1 MNSAASSSAEPPIS
15 PIIITAL
22 VSGSASKRLEAV
34 DERRAG
40 HGVAADAD
48 ARGDA
53 DVLQLQLVE
62 RLVGERARAAH
73 DADRRRPALGD
84 LAGGDAD
91 VALAGAD
98 DAGAVRAEQLHVR
111 EVALE
116 LVEEP
121 RLVLGGHALGDA
133 RR

>member
-1 MNSAASSSAEPPIS
+1 M
-15 PIIITAL
+15 
-22 VSGSASKRLEAV
+22 KRG
-34 DERRAG
+34 AG
-40 HGVAADAD
+40 DGVAADAD
-48 ARGDA
+48 AGGHA

-62 RLVGERARAAH
+62 RLVGERARAAD
-73 DADRRRPALGD
+73 DAHRAARLGD

-98 DAGAVRAEQLHVR
+98 DARAVRAEQLHVR
-111 EVALE
+111 VVALE

-133 RR
+133 HDELDAALGRLEHRVLDARARG